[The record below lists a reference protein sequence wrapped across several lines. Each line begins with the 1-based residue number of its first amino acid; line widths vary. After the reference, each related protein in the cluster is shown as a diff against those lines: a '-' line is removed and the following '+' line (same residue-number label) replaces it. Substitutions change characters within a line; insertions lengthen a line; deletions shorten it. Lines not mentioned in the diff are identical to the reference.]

1 LADNTPAPKGS
12 PRQVF
17 GETLKFYR
25 ERAGLSQT
33 DLGTKIRLSES
44 TVRAYEDGRRVP
56 PRPVIEQIENVPAVN
71 TGGALLHLWD
81 QFEEGMNYSVYPGW
95 VADLAEKERAA
106 SMIRLF
112 GLAVVPGLLQ
122 TEHYM
127 RALMSTRFRITE
139 DEIEERIAERLKR
152 QEILSR
158 DDPPSLLVILD
169 QWAIRRP
176 VGGRDTMVEQVRH
189 LLAAADKL
197 SIRIR
202 LIPESVGAH
211 EGLSG
216 DFGILDFDGG
226 KPGFG
231 FQEGAARGLLLP
243 SREDVDGLN
252 LAWTTLDGEAATWRD
267 SRTTLEESAKLWTS
281 AT

>member
-1 LADNTPAPKGS
+1 L
-12 PRQVF
+12 R
-17 GETLKFYR
+17 FYR
-25 ERAGLSQT
+25 ERAGLSHA
-33 DLGTKIRLSES
+33 DLGTEIRLSES
-44 TVRAYEDGRRVP
+44 TIRAYEDGRRVP
-56 PRPVIEQIENVPAVN
+56 PRPVIEQIENVPAMN

-81 QFEEGMNYSVYPGW
+81 QFEDGMNYSVYPGW
-95 VADLAEKERAA
+95 VTDLAEKEREA
-106 SMIRLF
+106 STIRLF

-122 TEHYM
+122 TEDYM

-139 DEIEERIAERLKR
+139 DEIEERVAERIKR

-169 QWAIRRP
+169 QWAVRRP
-176 VGGRDTMVEQVRH
+176 VGGRDTMGEQVRH
-189 LLAAADKL
+189 LLEASEKP

-202 LIPESVGAH
+202 LVPESVGAH

-216 DFGILDFDGG
+216 DFGILDFSSD

-231 FQEGAARGLLLP
+231 FQEGAVRGLALP
-243 SREDVDGLN
+243 SREDMDALN

-267 SRTTLEESAKLWTS
+267 SRATLEESAKQWTS